1 MVFLGRF
8 FLAAETIA
16 TIVGVHS
23 LLIKIKLKFNEHEYS
38 GNEEK
43 RKKDGKK

>member
-1 MVFLGRF
+1 M
-8 FLAAETIA
+8 AAETIA

-38 GNEEK
+38 GDEE
-43 RKKDGKK
+43 RKKDGKNESEIR